1 MGGCEMKFRV
11 MVNNVTKKIAL
22 IIQTDKYQVASIDEI
37 SLEDADALRQQ
48 LQDAVKNLRD

>member
-1 MGGCEMKFRV
+1 MKFRV